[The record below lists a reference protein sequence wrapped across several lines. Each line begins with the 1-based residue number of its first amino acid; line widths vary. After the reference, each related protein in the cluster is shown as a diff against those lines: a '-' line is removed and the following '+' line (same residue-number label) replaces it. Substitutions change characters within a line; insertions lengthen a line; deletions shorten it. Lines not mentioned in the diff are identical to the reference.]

1 MLRSQRK
8 YPSEWVRTED
18 LQRIR
23 MPDGI
28 RWRQTVS
35 GDRVIFIR
43 MGLNRR
49 VIRVS
54 IRLGLDELIF
64 MSWG

>member
-18 LQRIR
+18 LQRIG

-28 RWRQTVS
+28 RWRQAVS

-54 IRLGLDELIF
+54 IRLGLDELIS
-64 MSWG
+64 MS